1 MSEVAIKV
9 ENLSKVYKLY
19 NDPIDR
25 LKEALHPFRKKYH
38 HDFYALKDV
47 SFEVKRGETIGIIGK
62 NGSGK
67 STLLKILTE
76 VLTPNSGNVF
86 LHGKVS
92 SLLELGVGF
101 NPELTGLEN
110 VYFNGAVLGFSK
122 EEIDKKLD
130 SILEFADIGEFVG
143 QLVKTYSSGMAMRL
157 AFAVAI
163 SVDPDILIVDEALA
177 VGDIRFQQK
186 CFRKFRE
193 FQENGKTIIFVT
205 HDVGAVVN
213 YCDRAIWLLD
223 GGMYKTGAPEEVTRE
238 YVSYMYYGLEDGKN
252 GEEGRIKSKGEI
264 GSCAE
269 KMTDQVKDLDLE
281 TVDGCSFFGEGGA
294 KINRVGLYSAETGK
308 KIKVFKGGE
317 KVDFYVEIEVLR
329 DIENPIVGFI
339 VKDEKGNAILGMN
352 SYLIGMKLG
361 KFKRGEGLT
370 VDFKFE
376 FPLLK
381 NGNYLFSPAIAEGT
395 QENHV
400 QHCWVHDGYIV
411 QVMNDLDSSRM
422 GWYLIVSN
430 SNISILNV

>member
-1 MSEVAIKV
+1 MSDIAIKV
-9 ENLSKVYKLY
+9 ENLSKSYKLY
-19 NDPIDR
+19 NQPVDR
-25 LKEALHPFRKKYH
+25 LKEALNPFRKKYH
-38 HDFYALKDV
+38 HDFYALKNV
-47 SFEVKRGETIGIIGK
+47 NFEVKKGETFGIIGK
-62 NGSGK
+62 NGAGK
-67 STLLKILTE
+67 STLLKILTG
-76 VLTPNSGNVF
+76 VLTPSD
-86 LHGKVS
+86 GKYSVNGRIS
-92 SLLELGVGF
+92 SLLELGAGF
-101 NPELTGLEN
+101 NSELSGLEN
-110 VYFNGAVLGFSK
+110 VYFNGAVLGYSK
-122 EEIDKKLD
+122 EEIDRKLD
-130 SILEFADIGEFVG
+130 DIIEFADIGEFIN
-143 QLVKTYSSGMAMRL
+143 QPVKTYSSGMTVRL
-157 AFAVAI
+157 GFAVAT
-163 SVDPDILIVDEALA
+163 SVDPDILIVDEALS

-186 CFRKFRE
+186 CFRKFKE
-193 FQENGKTIIFVT
+193 FQENGKTIVFVT
-205 HDVGAVVN
+205 HDTGAIVN

-223 GGMYKTGAPEEVTRE
+223 GGLYKTGAPDEVTRE
-238 YVSYMYYGLEDGKN
+238 YVSYMYYGVEEDKN
-252 GEEGRIKSKGEI
+252 GEDERIKSNKWLDG
-264 GSCAE
+264 GAE
-269 KMTDQVKDLDLE
+269 KTTDHVKELGLE
-281 TVDGCSFFGEGGA
+281 SVDGCSFFGEGGA